1 MFLHTERNYLQC
13 LIGFVTILHQ
23 LAASDRSNFSPV
35 KTCTQ
40 LMLREIP
47 VAVFDNC
54 TGKDLVIHCLPDSQD
69 NLGLSCY
76 PPRWI
81 SPGKCPYYNTYQG
94 FMDEKDCNQN
104 RGNCPIR
111 LFRSPLSVMY
121 KGCYIKEEQIVTTTE
136 TFTTTEAV
144 MKTTCEPVKSNCST
158 LVSAAE
164 EGKSTS
170 CSGEIAAIIVLIVT
184 VLVLVVILFL
194 SHNRRVRSNIPCL
207 QNLGSSSPDNRE
219 TSGQE
224 VHLKESMTR
233 GELEDDE

>member
-1 MFLHTERNYLQC
+1 MKTKKFLPTYLNYWKCIIGCVTLWHQHTVSQRTK
-13 LIGFVTILHQ
+13 F
-23 LAASDRSNFSPV
+23 FPV

-40 LMLREIP
+40 LTLKEIP

-54 TGKDLVIHCLPDSQD
+54 TGPGLVIHCLPDSQD

-94 FMDEKDCNQN
+94 NMDEKDCNRD
-104 RGNCPIR
+104 RGNCPAVQ
-111 LFRSPLSVMY
+111 FRSPLSVMY
-121 KGCYIKEEQIVTTTE
+121 KGCYIREEQIVTTTE
-136 TFTTTEAV
+136 AFTTTEAV

-170 CSGEIAAIIVLIVT
+170 CSGEIAAIIVLVVT
-184 VLVLVVILFL
+184 VLVLGVLLFL

-207 QNLGSSSPDNRE
+207 QNSGSSSPGN
-219 TSGQE
+219 
-224 VHLKESMTR
+224 
-233 GELEDDE
+233 DDAPEANVPLQ